1 MAKLL
6 PFRAYRPAEAG
17 DASDNAGR
25 LAALPYD
32 VVNEEEARGE
42 VAREPLSF
50 LAIDRPETAFPEG
63 TDPYADE
70 VYRKAAQILNDRIES
85 GLYVQDEDPCYYLY
99 AQTFRGRTQTGVVC
113 AASVDDYVE
122 GIIKKHENTRPEKE
136 QDRIRHISACSA
148 QTGPIFLANRTDTV
162 LSGKI
167 KEITAGQMPVYDFV
181 SAGDVRNR
189 VWVVNDPEDI
199 SQIRNAFSGMDSIYI
214 ADGHHRCASAV
225 KVALKRREEEQKP
238 DPGAEYNYFL
248 AVVFPEEDLYIMDY
262 NRVILDWNGHDEGE
276 LLDCIGQYFDLSAAA
291 IPDKND
297 PDPALL
303 KGCIRLF
310 LKEKQYDLKLRDG
323 VRSSDPVAG
332 LDVSVLQDLILE
344 PFFGI
349 KDPRTDPKIEFVG
362 GIRGSAELIGKVEN
376 GAACAFRLAPVSMQ
390 ELMAVADAKRLMPP
404 KSTWFEPKLLSGLFI
419 HRI

>member
-6 PFRAYRPAEAG
+6 PFRAYRPAQTG
-17 DASDNAGR
+17 NASENAGR

-32 VVNEEEARGE
+32 VVNEEEARRE

-50 LAIDRPETAFPEG
+50 LAIDRPETAFPKG

-70 VYRKAAQILNDRIES
+70 VYQMAAQILNDRICS
-85 GLYVQDEDPCYYLY
+85 GLYVQDDAPCYYLY
-99 AQTFRGRTQTGVVC
+99 EQTFRGRTQTGIVC

-122 GIIKKHENTRPEKE
+122 GVIKKHENTRPEKE
-136 QDRIRHISACSA
+136 LDRIRHISVCNA
-148 QTGPIFLANRTDTV
+148 QTGPIFLASRTAPGLSERIREIINRQ
-162 LSGKI
+162 L
-167 KEITAGQMPVYDFV
+167 PVYDFV

-189 VWVVNDPEDI
+189 VFVVNDPEDI
-199 SQIRNAFSGMDSIYI
+199 DLIRNTFSGMDSIYI

-225 KVALKRREEEQKP
+225 KVALKRREEEREP

-262 NRVILDWNGHDEGE
+262 NRVVLDWNGHTEDE
-276 LLDCIGQYFDLSAAA
+276 LLDCIGQYFDLSDAGT
-291 IPDKND
+291 PDSHD
-297 PDPALL
+297 PELV
-303 KGCIRLF
+303 KGSFRLY

-323 VRSSDPVAG
+323 IRSEDPVAG

-362 GIRGSAELIGKVEN
+362 GIRGSAELVGKARE
-376 GAACAFRLAPVSMQ
+376 GAACAFKLAPVSMR
-390 ELMAVADAKRLMPP
+390 ELMSVADAGRLMPP